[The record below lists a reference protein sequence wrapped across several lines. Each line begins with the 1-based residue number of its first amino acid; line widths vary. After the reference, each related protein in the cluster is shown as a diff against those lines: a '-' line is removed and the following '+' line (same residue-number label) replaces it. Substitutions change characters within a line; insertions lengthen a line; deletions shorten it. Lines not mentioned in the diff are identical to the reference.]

1 MKKTNK
7 EQMLPEE
14 VEVQTPASSRFYNFI
29 NNIDYKKHCRILDF
43 LFLSTIILSL
53 SFLVMVWCAL

>member
-29 NNIDYKKHCRILDF
+29 NNIDY
-43 LFLSTIILSL
+43 
-53 SFLVMVWCAL
+53 SFYVKDKLQL

>member
-14 VEVQTPASSRFYNFI
+14 VRVQTPASSGYCNFI
-29 NNIDYKKHCRILDF
+29 NNIDYKKH
-43 LFLSTIILSL
+43 
-53 SFLVMVWCAL
+53 